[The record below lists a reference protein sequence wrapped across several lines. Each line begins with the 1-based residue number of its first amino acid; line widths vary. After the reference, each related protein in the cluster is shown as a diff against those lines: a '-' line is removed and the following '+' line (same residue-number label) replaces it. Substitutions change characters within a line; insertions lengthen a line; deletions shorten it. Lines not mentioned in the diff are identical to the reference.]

1 MEKRHEILFNQLES
15 YRAYVLAI
23 LNDVL
28 EDEAIIIPAGFNN
41 NIRWNA
47 GHIYL
52 DQYLWIEHLTKE
64 KTEIPEG
71 FRTWFGYGTSP
82 QNFTKETPS
91 LGDLIKLLKEQPNRI
106 KEVYGHRL
114 EEEFSPTEMGMS
126 TIEQVLVRT
135 IFHEGMHLQTIL
147 DLKKLIKLVNV

>member
-1 MEKRHEILFNQLES
+1 MEKRHEILFNQLKS
-15 YRAYVLAI
+15 YRE
-23 LNDVL
+23 DVL
-28 EDEAIIIPAGFNN
+28 HLLEEVSDLDAEVIPTGFKN

-64 KTEIPEG
+64 KSEIPEP

-82 QNFTKETPS
+82 KDFTNKTPS
-91 LGDLIKLLKEQPNRI
+91 LKELKILLKSQPDKI
-106 KEVYGHRL
+106 KELYGHRL
-114 EEEFSPTEMGMS
+114 EEEFPPTEMGMF

-135 IFHEGMHLQTIL
+135 IYHEGMHLQTII
-147 DLKKLIKLVNV
+147 DIKKLLK